1 MSSADLLFATAVP
14 EHREKH
20 DNSFRREENSF
31 RREELRHGKMVRDF
45 TIFDRRPSTDS
56 STSSRSKTKFTKTKR
71 KITQIKALGQPV
83 FSHLISKETNLSIHI
98 QGVL

>member
-56 STSSRSKTKFTKTKR
+56 STSSRSKTKIHNNKTKNY
-71 KITQIKALGQPV
+71 
-83 FSHLISKETNLSIHI
+83 TNKSAGPACVLSFD
-98 QGVL
+98 Q